1 MNIPSNIEGLTE
13 LSAGIAQNPLA
24 GSKFALPPGFDASR
38 FASMWAEE
46 GPNVIEMQQPT
57 VLVSAGVQ
65 AAGWQVYKQLKNP
78 ANAKKE
84 DELPLEN
91 RPKPTMER
99 VVRVVGKTT
108 FVLMFRP
115 KALQQAVNVI
125 HANESRSMVSR
136 EVHGETNAAN
146 EANDRGILTSAD
158 MARNKRV
165 FREEDGE
172 GYLKTTPLSA
182 TPEQAVEL
190 NLA

>member
-1 MNIPSNIEGLTE
+1 MNIPSNIEGLSA
-13 LSAGIAQNPLA
+13 LSAGVAQNPLA
-24 GSKFALPPGFDASR
+24 GSKFALPPGFDATR

-46 GPNVIEMQQPT
+46 GANVIEMQQPT
-57 VLVSAGVQ
+57 ILASAGVQ
-65 AAGWQVYKQLKNP
+65 AAGWQVYKQLKVVH
-78 ANAKKE
+78 NAKKLDDMPPE
-84 DELPLEN
+84 D
-91 RPKPTMER
+91 RPKPAMER

-115 KALQQAVNVI
+115 KALQQAVNII
-125 HANESRSMVSR
+125 HANESRAMVSR
-136 EVHGETNAAN
+136 EVEGETNTAN
-146 EANDRGILTSAD
+146 ESGDRGILTSAD

-172 GYLKTTPLSA
+172 GYLRTTPLST